1 MDWEKDGG
9 AILRE
14 GYLLKTAGGQKA
26 RGGGGGARETSAKIR
41 YFRLVEHQALDPP
54 TFVLYYHDTPKSK
67 TQKGHFCIDH
77 DCVVKLGWLDA
88 EEAAAA
94 KAKAAQKAAAKRR
107 SGSSRV
113 DSVGAGGQQL
123 PARSSSSGS
132 LAAAFGAKRSASG
145 MVVQAIASNHSRR
158 TAMRLVSKERTLFL
172 MSPPQ
177 QEGDD
182 SSEDASEWI
191 DAFNEVR
198 AAARDAIIMRPTN
211 VQTLAKVEFDAAS
224 QSFGG
229 VPDSIAQDFVK
240 AAFNLP
246 LTQTTFVHVPG
257 YGATGIPLM
266 LVLLREFLFKLN
278 GHKEPG
284 IFRIA
289 PEKHECEKA
298 KRAACLRNRE
308 DLEYILSPHVFSTL
322 IKQWLRD
329 LPGGLLNQYVLNSPA
344 ACGRKIMA
352 QAVVIV
358 MMPFAALLCSAHPPS
373 HPATLDLDRC
383 MFLHVV

>member
-1 MDWEKDGG
+1 MAVCGCGNRRGNNMDWEKDGG

-26 RGGGGGARETSAKIR
+26 RGGGGARATSAKIR

-67 TQKGHFCIDH
+67 LQKGHFCIDH
-77 DCVVKLGWLDA
+77 DCAVKAGWLDA

-94 KAKAAQKAAAKRR
+94 RAKAAQKAAAAKRR
-107 SGSSRV
+107 SGNRV
-113 DSVGAGGQQL
+113 ESVGTGGL
-123 PARSSSSGS
+123 PARSSSGS
-132 LAAAFGAKRSASG
+132 LAAAFGARRSVSG
-145 MVVQAIASNHSRR
+145 TVAQTIASNHSRR
-158 TAMRLVSKERTLFL
+158 TAMRLISKDRTLFL

-211 VQTLAKVEFDAAS
+211 VQTLTKVEFDAAS

-257 YGATGIPLM
+257 YGNTGIPLM

-278 GHKEPG
+278 GHNEPG

-329 LPGGLLNQYVLNSPA
+329 LPGGLLNQYVRST
-344 ACGRKIMA
+344 
-352 QAVVIV
+352 
-358 MMPFAALLCSAHPPS
+358 LLS
-373 HPATLDLDRC
+373 LRY
-383 MFLHVV
+383 